1 MTSDAATS
9 ATSASTASATFDSE
23 ESQSREKERE
33 TSEKTEGE
41 TDNETTVDM
50 SGEEI
55 REQEIPAC
63 YDIDDFFRRTNRHD
77 HHGPITEFS
86 DDDVIRYV
94 DMITV
99 FPEKM
104 VVKFKAD
111 LEIEVER

>member
-1 MTSDAATS
+1 MTSDADTP

-63 YDIDDFFRRTNRHD
+63 YDIDDFFRRTNRHN

-86 DDDVIRYV
+86 DDDVIRFV
-94 DMITV
+94 DRITV
-99 FPEKM
+99 SGDK
-104 VVKFKAD
+104 VSVIFKAGISVD
-111 LEIEVER
+111 VGR